1 MSITTKR
8 GDDGK
13 TDLLYGKRISKTDLR
28 VETLGAIDE
37 LNTVLGLVRCHGL
50 PELGEELDWV
60 QEKLVGLMGELAVL
74 PEDLTRYVEDGRP
87 HVTAEDVTKI
97 EGSARIIEEQGVDF
111 KGWARPGA
119 AGSLPAAFLDQGRTV
134 CRRAERRVQSLA
146 RAQEGTLEQVL
157 LFLNRLSDYLWL
169 LARREEG
176 RS

>member
-1 MSITTKR
+1 MSIITKR
-8 GDDGK
+8 GDEGM

-37 LNTVLGLVRCHGL
+37 LNTVLGLARCHGDENL
-50 PELGEELDWV
+50 AAELDWL

-74 PEDLTRYVEDGRP
+74 PEDGARYVEDGMPQITR
-87 HVTAEDVTKI
+87 EDLMKVEEQAKV
-97 EGSARIIEEQGVDF
+97 IEEAGVNF

-119 AGSLPAAFLDQGRTV
+119 AGSLTAAFLDQARTV
-134 CRRAERRVQSLA
+134 SRRAERRVLSL
-146 RAQEGTLEQVL
+146 AQEGALSDVS

-176 RS
+176 